1 MKVILMLSSKVLKS
15 ARSFLRVKFGHHPT
29 PPAPS
34 FGAEAPTTLPAKPTR
49 VPKVDVVGRP
59 PSRLK
64 RRIERHIV
72 VGVDFG
78 TSSTKVI
85 WQDLTDNHFEVFHWR
100 TTDEGSSSFLL
111 PSTVLLRNGS
121 MYFGFPASE
130 ANEGDVLLKSIKL
143 CVLCR
148 RKPTICRCGNAAAR
162 QGVIGLPG
170 SADTIPASSFACLF
184 LAHVFREVEG
194 RLSARFPDDDLILI
208 WNVGCPMDHL
218 DIGDLR
224 SQWEK
229 MTGAAIELRRQV
241 PNPAYISLLA
251 QATRLVER
259 LAVAVPSE
267 RNYFVQPEGL
277 AAVKAFL
284 ESPHGE
290 SKTYA
295 IVDVGAGT
303 TEVSFFF
310 NGRAML
316 EPGQPFRPSYL
327 ADSTDA
333 VGGVKIDLELAQ
345 AWGCC
350 IEEAQK
356 RKEAGPPSIPV
367 VQSVE
372 DICIQYQRTCGE
384 IVKQNKLTS
393 AHDKR
398 FDLFVIGG
406 GGRLLTLRRS
416 LQHRELPG
424 GFVREHSQQLNPPK
438 GLKNS
443 ANLQEHFDLLS
454 IACGL
459 ASSLDWEYYPPSD
472 VDSMPAMPT
481 KPKPDLDECYPK

>member
-1 MKVILMLSSKVLKS
+1 MGL
-15 ARSFLRVKFGHHPT
+15 
-29 PPAPS
+29 PPAH
-34 FGAEAPTTLPAKPTR
+34 PATPAQ
-49 VPKVDVVGRP
+49 VPEVDVVERP
-59 PSRLK
+59 PSRPT
-64 RRIERHIV
+64 RRNERTVV

-85 WQDLTDNHFEVFHWR
+85 WQDLGDNHFEVFQWR
-100 TTDEGSSSFLL
+100 TSNGSSSFLL

-121 MYFGFPASE
+121 MHFGVPGPE
-130 ANEGDVLLKSIKL
+130 AHEGDVLLQSIKL

-162 QGVIGLPG
+162 QGMICLPG

-194 RLSARFPDDDLILI
+194 RLSARFPDDELVLI

-241 PNPAYISLLA
+241 PNPADISLLA

-259 LAVAVPSE
+259 LAITVPSE

-310 NGRAML
+310 NGIAML
-316 EPGQPFRPSYL
+316 EPGHPFRPSYL

-367 VQSVE
+367 VRSVE
-372 DICIQYQRTCGE
+372 DICMQYQRTCGE
-384 IVKQNKLTS
+384 IVKQNKLI
-393 AHDKR
+393 APHDKR

-406 GGRLLTLRRS
+406 GGRLLTLQRS
-416 LQHRELPG
+416 LHHRELPG
-424 GFVREHSQQLNPPK
+424 GFVREHSRQLKPPK
-438 GLKNS
+438 GLKNG
-443 ANLQEHFDLLS
+443 ATLQEHFDLLS

-481 KPKPDLDECYPK
+481 KPKPDLDEYYPK